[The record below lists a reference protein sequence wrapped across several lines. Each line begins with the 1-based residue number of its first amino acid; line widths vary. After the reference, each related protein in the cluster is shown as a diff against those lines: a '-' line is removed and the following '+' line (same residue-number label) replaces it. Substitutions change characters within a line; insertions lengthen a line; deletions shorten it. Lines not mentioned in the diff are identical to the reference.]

1 MARSRPVPY
10 TGGMAKIT
18 RTNSLSALVEGAP
31 TFAAGTRRF
40 SVGVSSAES
49 GITYHLHLSED
60 EAKQFAAFV
69 ADTRRGLTLTC

>member
-1 MARSRPVPY
+1 
-10 TGGMAKIT
+10 MAKIT

-31 TFAAGTRRF
+31 TFAAGTHRF

-60 EAKQFAAFV
+60 EAKHFAAFV
-69 ADTRRGLTLTC
+69 AERVEPNPHPIMR